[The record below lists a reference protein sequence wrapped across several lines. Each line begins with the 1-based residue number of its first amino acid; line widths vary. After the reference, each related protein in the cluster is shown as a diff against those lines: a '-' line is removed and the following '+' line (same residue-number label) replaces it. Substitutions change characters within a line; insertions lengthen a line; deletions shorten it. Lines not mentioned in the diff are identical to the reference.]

1 MIIFTFVDKGGI
13 NAPKNKTQQ
22 GFWSNNIPTTNYALI
37 RNRTMNLINFSNRL
51 ILAVLATLPLTT
63 KADNVWSYHQEID
76 NLSNQSFSYAQSPL
90 PLPGLYDYLRLE
102 LVCKG
107 NSLQA
112 TIEANDLIT
121 SQSKRFN
128 VDYQIDKM
136 PAISISMKTLPDS
149 KRKGYTE
156 EYAKKL
162 AEDILTGQTLFIH
175 VNTII
180 RTVLSSSLPLT
191 NADLAV
197 KQVLSDCKLSASN
210 ESKATYSLA
219 EFEQQFSQLSLD
231 KQQRVLA
238 ELKKI
243 MADIK

>member
-1 MIIFTFVDKGGI
+1 MTRL
-13 NAPKNKTQQ
+13 AM
-22 GFWSNNIPTTNYALI
+22 I
-37 RNRTMNLINFSNRL
+37 RNHNMNRLTFTKRL
-51 ILAVLATLPLTT
+51 ILGVFATLPLIA

-107 NSLQA
+107 NTLQA

-121 SQSKRFN
+121 SQSSRFN
-128 VDYQIDKM
+128 MDYQIDKT
-136 PAISISMKTLPDS
+136 PAIAIAMKTFPDS

-162 AEDILTGQTLFIH
+162 AGDLLTGKTLFIH

-180 RTVLSSSLPLT
+180 RTLLSSSMPLT
-191 NADLAV
+191 NAELTI
-197 KQVLSDCKLSASN
+197 KQVLSDCNLSTSN
-210 ESKATYSLA
+210 GKTATATYSLS
-219 EFEQQFSQLSLD
+219 EFEQSFGQLPLD
-231 KQQRVLA
+231 KQQHILA

>member
-1 MIIFTFVDKGGI
+1 MK
-13 NAPKNKTQQ
+13 
-22 GFWSNNIPTTNYALI
+22 L
-37 RNRTMNLINFSNRL
+37 LNFSQRL
-51 ILAVLATLPLTT
+51 ILTLLASLPLIA
-63 KADNVWSYHQEID
+63 KADNTWSYHQEID

-90 PLPGLYDYLRLE
+90 PLPGPFDYLRLE

-107 NSLQA
+107 NTLQA

-121 SQSKRFN
+121 SQSSRFN
-128 VDYQIDKM
+128 IDYQIDKN
-136 PAISISMKTLPDS
+136 PAITIAMKTLPDS

-156 EYAKKL
+156 EFAKKL
-162 AEDILTGQTLFIH
+162 ARDLLTGQTLFIH

-180 RTVLSSSLPLT
+180 RTVLSSSMPLT
-191 NADLAV
+191 NADLSI
-197 KQVLSDCKLSASN
+197 KQVLSDCNQSTAN
-210 ESKATYSLA
+210 EKTSTSLYSLT
-219 EFEQQFSQLSLD
+219 EFEQALSQLPAE